1 VILLCSPFPKNGA
14 TLTFSFGIP
23 YPLHRTFKI
32 KEEQLSQDT
41 ETRATLTIGD
51 TPLALHVIRFSG
63 SEALNRPY
71 RFEID
76 FISPSVMLDAGVL
89 TSRSAYLSFGDAH
102 HGVHGLIGN
111 ALVLY
116 VGKGIS
122 HVRVTLEPRLQ
133 SLQQRYHRRLHQQSS
148 VPQILQ
154 RLLEENGIGTDH
166 YRLGLTVGTYPPRQT
181 CAQYD
186 ESDLHL
192 LQRLCAE
199 EGIHFRF
206 EHSRDRHLLI
216 FADDPADFR
225 ELSTPTR
232 YQKELDHTTLAP
244 SISYLAEHFSVRTM
258 RSGHDRPPRQVD
270 DQEATTENPR
280 RMPVHGFAANQSRG
294 ALLRAQLPNAAEAR
308 RRQLSERTLERMRC
322 ERRHVYGLSDQPSLV
337 SGQTLSVLAHPNTL
351 FNDQWLLTDVHH
363 VGKQPQVLSELDP
376 ADIEGI
382 IKSASLETDQRPQF
396 PFAGPVSSVEVA
408 PFTKG
413 YRNCFRVIPWTL
425 PYRPPLTQQKP
436 QIHGPQTATLIG
448 AYGHAVKRDPQGRI
462 QAKLHWPVSPT
473 NDEAVLWLRL
483 AVATPSN
490 EAPCEVLAGSEVLLS
505 HFDNDPDQ
513 PIICGLVKSATAQF
527 LRPRIQIDGRALS
540 SIAAH
545 IHLSAGQTLDVE
557 ASDSVTLTSQ
567 HARLELHTG
576 SLRMTALKN
585 LAGRSCRETEIRYGR
600 APSRSSTPEQLTT
613 ATDFSAL
620 LQPLGRPQP
629 DPNA

>member
-1 VILLCSPFPKNGA
+1 M
-14 TLTFSFGIP
+14 
-23 YPLHRTFKI
+23 
-32 KEEQLSQDT
+32 SQDT
-41 ETRATLTIGD
+41 QIRVTLTIGD
-51 TPLALHVIRFSG
+51 TSLALDVIRFSG

-76 FISPSVMLDAGVL
+76 LISPSITLDAGVL

-111 ALVLY
+111 VLVLY

-133 SLQQRYHRRLHQQSS
+133 SLEQRYHRRLHQQSS
-148 VPQILQ
+148 VLQTLQ
-154 RLLEENGIGTDH
+154 RLLEEHGIGTDH
-166 YRLGLTVGTYPPRQT
+166 YRLELTVGTYPPRQT

-216 FADDPADFR
+216 FADDPASFR

-232 YQKELDHTTLAP
+232 YQKEADHAMPAP
-244 SISYLAEHFSVRTM
+244 SISHLAEHFSVHTM
-258 RSGHDRPPRQVD
+258 RSGHDRPPQHVD
-270 DQEATTENPR
+270 DQEVTADEQNPLQ
-280 RMPVHGFAANQSRG
+280 MPAHGFAANQSRG
-294 ALLRAQLPNAAEAR
+294 TLLRAQLPTAAEAR
-308 RRQLSERTLERMRC
+308 QRQLSERTLERMRC
-322 ERRHVYGLSDQPSLV
+322 ERRRVYGLSDQPSLV
-337 SGQTLSVLAHPNTL
+337 SGRILSVLAHPNTL
-351 FNDQWLLTDVHH
+351 FNDEWLLTDVHH
-363 VGKQPQVLSELDP
+363 EGKQPQILDGLDP

-382 IKSASLETDQRPQF
+382 IKSASLETNQRPQF
-396 PFAGPVSSVEVA
+396 PFEGPVSSVEIA
-408 PFTKG
+408 PFTSG
-413 YRNCFRVIPWTL
+413 YRNHFRVIPWTL

-473 NDEAVLWLRL
+473 NEEAVLWLRL

-490 EAPCEVLAGSEVLLS
+490 EAPFEVLAGSEVLLS

-513 PIICGLVKSATAQF
+513 PIICGWVKSVAAQF

-540 SIAAH
+540 SIASH

-557 ASDSVTLTSQ
+557 ASNSVTLTSQ
-567 HARLELHTG
+567 HARFELHTS
-576 SLRMTALKN
+576 SLRMTTLEN
-585 LAGRSCRETEIRYGR
+585 PDGRSCRETDIRYGQ
-600 APSRSSTPEQLTT
+600 APRRSSNSEHLTT